1 MSATACLQQQ
11 PPPTTTLGSLQW
23 PPALDPW
30 IVFSTKRNGM
40 TRRLNGAKLY
50 LLNRKSQTNLTFQIV
65 HTMGGQVT
73 REMEE
78 ATHALWIQNSQEEDY
93 TQNIEC
99 SLARSLN
106 IPIVDANLW
115 LQAVTNLRDDQHWS
129 EVNCEGYEPSIK
141 RRDLHL
147 VESLSQTLQV
157 LSQEDPNFLEE
168 NALKRALELSLLDC
182 ALVVRQGKDAPVMS
196 RKNNETET
204 PYQVLGVD
212 KAASR
217 ADIKKAYRRLA
228 RIHHP
233 DKGGSASDF
242 ERIAR
247 AYQSILVSSTSSVVE
262 KGGGSLKST
271 AHWDSELKDHRRLVQ
286 ELFTSHGAN
295 LDSNISSQVKVM
307 TSLGLQ
313 AVDAGSI
320 NFNEQN
326 QKIENSCFYLSLAT
340 SYLSGIGAM
349 DNMDEDIYMLRQT
362 ALSFKR
368 FIEAA
373 VVAAHPE
380 WVASGQVGEHVQAF
394 SDFLVYLLDS
404 RDAMISDWAIVIFDT
419 TSGVCDIYK
428 GKYYE
433 KMSEEG
439 KAANTLTIQYLPGHY
454 QPLLIDTHGGLLLRP
469 NLDQI
474 LKSLDE
480 HGVLYVVTDGSA

>member
-1 MSATACLQQQ
+1 
-11 PPPTTTLGSLQW
+11 
-23 PPALDPW
+23 
-30 IVFSTKRNGM
+30 M
-40 TRRLNGAKLY
+40 TQRLAGAKLY
-50 LLNRKSQTNLTFQIV
+50 LLNKKSQTNLTFQIV
-65 HTMGGQVT
+65 QTMGGEVT
-73 REMEE
+73 RTLEE
-78 ATHALWIQNSQEEDY
+78 ATHALWVQNAQEDY

-106 IPIVDANLW
+106 VPIVDANLW
-115 LQAVTNLRDDQHWS
+115 LQAVTNLRDDQHWA
-129 EVNCEGYEPSIK
+129 EMNCDDYEPSIK
-141 RRDLHL
+141 RRDLYL
-147 VESLSQTLQV
+147 AESLAQTMAV
-157 LSQEDPNFLEE
+157 LSEEDPNFLEE

-182 ALVVRQGKDAPVMS
+182 ALVVRQGNKPPRMT
-196 RKNNETET
+196 RKNENET
-204 PYQVLGVD
+204 PYQVLGVA
-212 KAASR
+212 KNASHD
-217 ADIKKAYRRLA
+217 DIKKAYRRLA

-242 ERIAR
+242 ERISR
-247 AYQSILVSSTSSVVE
+247 AYQTILVSSTSSVVE

-295 LDSNISSQVKVM
+295 LDSNIDSQVKVM
-307 TSLGLQ
+307 NVLGLH
-313 AVDAGSI
+313 AIDAGST

-326 QKIENSCFYLSLAT
+326 EKIHNSCFYLSLAA

-349 DNMDEDIYMLRQT
+349 DDVQEDIYLLRQT
-362 ALSFKR
+362 ALQFKR

-380 WVASGQVGEHVQAF
+380 WTASGQVGEHVQAF

-404 RDAMISDWAIVIFDT
+404 PDALISDWAIVIFDT

-428 GKYYE
+428 GKYYDR
-433 KMSEEG
+433 MSEEG

-454 QPLLIDTHGGLLLRP
+454 QPLLFAHGGLLRP
-469 NLDQI
+469 NLGQI